1 MPSALIIFIKNPVLG
16 KVKTRLAATM
26 GEEKALLVYEAL
38 LAHTRATAQAP
49 ACRRSLYYSDFADE
63 GDAWAPEHVIKK
75 VQEGADLGERMSR
88 AFAAVL
94 QENERAVIIG
104 SDAPGIS
111 AGLLEEAFQRLS
123 ENDFVIGPTFDGG
136 YYLLG
141 MKRHEPAV
149 FRNIDWS
156 TPEVFAQTMAVIQGL
171 GKTCYELRRL
181 ADIDYE
187 EDWVRWGL

>member
-1 MPSALIIFIKNPVLG
+1 MQHALIIFIKNPVFG

-26 GEEKALLVYEAL
+26 GEEKALRVYEAL
-38 LAHTRATAQAP
+38 LAHTRATAQATT
-49 ACRRSLYYSDFADE
+49 CRRYLYYSDFVDE
-63 GDAWAPEHVIKK
+63 GDAWAPELFVKK

-88 AFAAVL
+88 AFEAVL
-94 QENERAVIIG
+94 EENERAVIIG
-104 SDAPGIS
+104 SDAPGIT
-111 AGLLEEAFQRLS
+111 AGILEEAFQRLS
-123 ENDFVIGPTFDGG
+123 DNDFVIGPTFDGG

-141 MKRHEPAV
+141 MKRHEAAV

-171 GKTCYELRRL
+171 GKTCYELQRL

-187 EDWVRWGL
+187 EDWERWGE